1 MIQIVRWKNV
11 RILVLH
17 QRPLLAR
24 VEVNDGR
31 EVVVV
36 GLEPPVREPP
46 GVVVQ
51 QGSAA
56 RLVMSPGGAGRTVGG
71 GTEISSLNT
80 RQLLKFKFN
89 QVWNTPGN

>member
-1 MIQIVRWKNV
+1 MIHIFRWKNV

-24 VEVNDGR
+24 VEVDDGR

-36 GLEPPVREPP
+36 LVEPPVREPL

-51 QGSAA
+51 QAA
-56 RLVMSPGGAGRTVGG
+56 RLVMSPWGAWGAVGG
-71 GTEISSLNT
+71 GAETENITHYSP
-80 RQLLKFKFN
+80 
-89 QVWNTPGN
+89 VWGTPGNPI